1 MARGITIF
9 ASRSPAPTATI
20 TARRL
25 LRESATAPAARWWN
39 ALLRAHSCATSSTS
53 STGLSGGS
61 VSTRK
66 EKGSVKGKNV
76 LMISTCLLVR
86 ELVEEGALQCSTLY
100 LDPARAEREDGDKG
114 GAVH

>member
-1 MARGITIF
+1 MDRY
-9 ASRSPAPTATI
+9 
-20 TARRL
+20 
-25 LRESATAPAARWWN
+25 LRER
-39 ALLRAHSCATSSTS
+39 
-53 STGLSGGS
+53 
-61 VSTRK
+61 
-66 EKGSVKGKNV
+66 KGSVKKGKNV